1 MKKTIFATIALFLTL
16 SLTACAPGWSKSSS
30 NDSKPDSETSQE
42 AKVFGLGST
51 ISDADGVT
59 VKLVSLS
66 TSKGQTYVKPKSGK
80 FLVIGV
86 EIQNGSSDEIAV
98 SSIMSFSLAS
108 ESGLDF
114 DVSPFFEVKNDIN
127 GTVKPGR
134 KLIGQV
140 AFDIS
145 VEDLYYFT
153 FKPNAFA
160 DGMEFQFSSNDFAGK

>member
-1 MKKTIFATIALFLTL
+1 MKKTISATVALFLAL

-30 NDSKPDSETSQE
+30 KDAKSDTNTSQE
-42 AKVFGLGST
+42 AKVYGLGST
-51 ISDADGVT
+51 ITDEDGVSI
-59 VKLVSLS
+59 KLVSLT
-66 TSKGQTYVKPKSGK
+66 TSKGQPYVKPKLGK
-80 FLVIGV
+80 FLVVGV
-86 EIQNGSSDEIAV
+86 EIENGSKDEVSV

-108 ESGLDF
+108 KTGLDF

-153 FKPNAFA
+153 FEPNVFA
-160 DGMEFQFSSNDFAGK
+160 DGLEFQFSSNDFAGK